1 MRAKAD
7 EEDFVADYK
16 RLLRDLIDRRPS
28 GTRLKIARAL
38 GKHKSFVS
46 QIVNPGYAIPV
57 PAKHLA
63 TIFDICHFSPEER
76 RDFMRAYQRAHPGRH
91 LRATEEGARPE
102 AAISIEVPSFTDPQR
117 RSEVIEMIR
126 QFADQTIAL
135 ARRWDQ
141 AGAATNRGGPSD
153 EETDKRG

>member
-1 MRAKAD
+1 MSAKAE

-16 RLLRDLIDRRPS
+16 RLLQDLIDRRPS

-46 QIVNPGYAIPV
+46 QIVNPSYATPV
-57 PAKHLA
+57 PAKHLS
-63 TIFDICHFSPEER
+63 TIFEICHFSPEER

-91 LRATEEGARPE
+91 LRATEDGARPE
-102 AAISIEVPSFTDPQR
+102 GAISIEIPAFTDPR
-117 RSEVIEMIR
+117 RRAEVIQIIR

-135 ARRWDQ
+135 ARRWD
-141 AGAATNRGGPSD
+141 
-153 EETDKRG
+153 

>member
-1 MRAKAD
+1 MAAKAD

-57 PAKHLA
+57 PAKHLS
-63 TIFDICHFSPEER
+63 TIFEICHFSAEER
-76 RDFMRAYQRAHPGRH
+76 RDFLRAYQRAHPGRH
-91 LRATEEGARPE
+91 LRAAEPGDPAE
-102 AAISIEVPSFTDPQR
+102 AAISIEVPAFSDPR
-117 RSEVIEMIR
+117 RRAEVVQMIR
-126 QFADQTIAL
+126 QFADHTIAL
-135 ARRWDQ
+135 AQRWDQ
-141 AGAATNRGGPSD
+141 AGAANNREGKD
-153 EETDKRG
+153 HEETD